1 MKPISFGI
9 DGKRWE
15 RVSETD
21 FPGGKK
27 PPTQKKRGKKEDNNP
42 DIWGNDPVLK
52 GKCLGNWS
60 HFKGNVKGN
69 DPILKEM
76 FRETI
81 PF

>member
-42 DIWGNDPVLK
+42 DI
-52 GKCLGNWS
+52 
-60 HFKGNVKGN
+60 
-69 DPILKEM
+69 
-76 FRETI
+76 
-81 PF
+81 